1 MNLDTNCKILCVVFH
16 SDIKNI
22 PKRKQYNH
30 SISLLVK
37 AKTVNRCCEIISQV
51 VGYTYEFNEY
61 ARSMGYN
68 KSDNSKFLKL
78 TNDYDEC
85 VFYELMSND
94 DYILFDGFDNKLRD
108 KSKEIL
114 FDLNVPDFLK
124 DIIDN
129 GVNFNRL
136 LGDGK

>member
-37 AKTVNRCCEIISQV
+37 AKTVDRCCEIISQV
-51 VGYTYEFNEY
+51 IGHTYEFTEY
-61 ARSMGYN
+61 ARNMGYN
-68 KSDNSKFLKL
+68 KSTNSKFLKL

-94 DYILFDGFDNKLRD
+94 NYILFDGFENKLRD

-114 FDLNVPDFLK
+114 FDLNVPDSLK
-124 DIIDN
+124 DIINN
-129 GVNFNRL
+129 GINFNRL